1 MGNYFSISTSE
12 TKESIKIINEIDHV
26 HVIASGSHEHETN
39 LNHENE
45 IASNDFL
52 NEQTQI
58 QTETQTQ
65 IQTETQ
71 TQTQTEP
78 ESNVDIDI
86 AEKQTQIG
94 LSHDCVV
101 FKKTNTKRKKCK
113 KNKKH
118 LQ

>member
-58 QTETQTQ
+58 QTEPQTQ
-65 IQTETQ
+65 I
-71 TQTQTEP
+71 EP
-78 ESNVDIDI
+78 ESNVDIDV

>member
-26 HVIASGSHEHETN
+26 HVVASDSQVKDEVI

-58 QTETQTQ
+58 QK
-65 IQTETQ
+65 QTET
-71 TQTQTEP
+71 
-78 ESNVDIDI
+78 ESNVDI
-86 AEKQTQIG
+86 AGKQTQIDV
-94 LSHDCVV
+94 SYYDDCIVYR
-101 FKKTNTKRKKCK
+101 KKNMKKKKCK